1 MTNDLMLELSDIN
14 TFYDTS
20 HVLFGISME
29 IWKEDAVCLVG
40 RNGAGKSTTLLSIM
54 GVKPPSTGRIRFMGQ
69 DVTGKRP
76 YRISR
81 MGIGLV
87 PQERRIFE
95 DLTVLEN
102 LIITADKKGAGWQVD
117 DVYDLFPKLK
127 NLEKRWGGSLSGGE
141 QQMLAIGRTLL
152 TNPRLLML
160 DEPGE
165 GLSPMVV
172 QDMVKGIQALKN
184 QGMTILLAEQNV
196 NFASKISE
204 RAYVIEKGQIR
215 YSGSMG
221 ELIGNDEVKSKY
233 LSV

>member
-1 MTNDLMLELSDIN
+1 MKNDLMLELIDID

-20 HVLFGISME
+20 HVLFGVSME
-29 IWKEDAVCLVG
+29 IAEKEAVCLLG

-54 GVKPPSTGRIRFMGQ
+54 GVKPPDKGHIRFMGQ
-69 DVTGKRP
+69 DVVGKRP

-87 PQERRIFE
+87 PQERRIFA
-95 DLTVLEN
+95 DLTVMEN
-102 LIITADKKGAGWQVD
+102 LIVAANKTGGGWRVE
-117 DVYDLFPKLK
+117 DVLDLFPKLRQLK
-127 NLEKRWGGSLSGGE
+127 GRWGGSLSGGE

-152 TNPRLLML
+152 TNPKLLML

-165 GLSPMVV
+165 GLSPLVV
-172 QDMVKGIQALKN
+172 QDLVEGIEALKER
-184 QGMTILLAEQNV
+184 GLTILLAEQNV
-196 NFASKISE
+196 NFASKISD

-215 YSGSMG
+215 YTGPM
-221 ELIGNDEVKSKY
+221 EDLIADGEVKSKY